1 MVIDWRKP
9 ERPHSC
15 VTVIPSPLWPVG
27 DWQFA
32 LSKATTPYVTLVDQ
46 DDRCW
51 SGRGA
56 GRTRTESRSPT
67 RSARTG
73 PAHRPY
79 PRGDRRSDRSG
90 PRGDALRRAA
100 LFYVGNAVLT
110 ALRRIRWTLLASL
123 AAMIIVLALSA
134 SSSECVRGLFAVD
147 PGATGRQFRP
157 SFIRPIFF
165 ISAKDAS

>member
-32 LSKATTPYVTLVDQ
+32 LSKAS
-46 DDRCW
+46 W